1 MERSLWTAATGMAA
15 QQVNMDTIANN
26 LANLSTNGF
35 KRSRPVFVDLLYQT
49 LNAPGTASSS
59 STNLP
64 SGVQLGLGARTSSVQ
79 KMFEQGEFKPTEN
92 PLDII
97 IAGRGFLKFTQ
108 PDGTEVYSRDGALT
122 LDENGNLVNSMG
134 YPMNPPMVIPQ
145 DANSITIAP
154 DGTVSVQLSDN
165 TVTQLGNIEIANFI
179 NPGGLQTLGDN
190 LFVNTV
196 ASGDAIS
203 GTPGQDG
210 LGELRQGFLETSNV
224 NIVGELVDMIT
235 AQRAYELNSRSIRS
249 VDDMLRLLGQL
260 VR

>member
-26 LANLSTNGF
+26 LANLSTNAF

-92 PLDII
+92 PLDVI
-97 IAGRGFLKFTQ
+97 IAGRGFYKFTQ
-108 PDGTEVYSRDGALT
+108 PDGTEVYSRDGAFT
-122 LDENGNLVNSMG
+122 LDENGNIVNSMG
-134 YPMNPPMVIPQ
+134 YPLNPPMVIPQ

-165 TVTQLGNIEIANFI
+165 TVTQLGNIEVANFI
-179 NPGGLQTLGDN
+179 NPGGLQALGDN

>member
-1 MERSLWTAATGMAA
+1 
-15 QQVNMDTIANN
+15 
-26 LANLSTNGF
+26 
-35 KRSRPVFVDLLYQT
+35 
-49 LNAPGTASSS
+49 
-59 STNLP
+59 
-64 SGVQLGLGARTSSVQ
+64 
-79 KMFEQGEFKPTEN
+79 
-92 PLDII
+92 
-97 IAGRGFLKFTQ
+97 
-108 PDGTEVYSRDGALT
+108 
-122 LDENGNLVNSMG
+122 
-134 YPMNPPMVIPQ
+134 
-145 DANSITIAP
+145 
-154 DGTVSVQLSDN
+154 
-165 TVTQLGNIEIANFI
+165 VTQLGNIEIANFI